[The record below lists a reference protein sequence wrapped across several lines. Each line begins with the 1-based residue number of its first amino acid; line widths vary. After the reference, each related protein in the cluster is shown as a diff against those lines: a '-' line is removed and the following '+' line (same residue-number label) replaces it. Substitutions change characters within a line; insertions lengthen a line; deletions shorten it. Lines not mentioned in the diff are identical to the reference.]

1 MIKKKCNS
9 VLVIVLLL
17 VFTCPLNSFASTV
30 SVGFSQMLKDN
41 ELIGKNG
48 SELHVLRVC
57 ESKNFFYLLIGYHSD
72 DGVEIISIDKKTE
85 KMDIFFKLSDE
96 FKASGRSESLREI
109 KTDGNGNL
117 YAISNK
123 FLYFFDNN
131 GESLN
136 INKIQNGIYEKLL
149 NDGIYMC
156 NSDLDKLLHWK
167 GRELHEVCRFEN
179 KIMDFAVYQDNIFY
193 LKTTGE
199 LMQYNRSGKDVEILD
214 AKQFIPDK
222 TFSNGQIISTEHGKL
237 FLSACGVNRGSCFI
251 DVQKQKLI
259 PGMHALKINFKS
271 HEDEERDVEIF
282 LASDLLP
289 LGMREFPM
297 LLETNK
303 LSIDK
308 YGNVNLIWKKQGAWE
323 TFERKFMDSDKNIW
337 RYNIRSKNDGI
348 EKILKDGTSIYYSF
362 VNKEDNEKEIKIV
375 VDNISYNFD
384 VMPYAKNNRVLIP
397 LRGLSYLLG
406 FYVTWNAGDR
416 SVSMIKGNDEIILY
430 PEKKTLFINGV
441 KYAGDIESEYKN
453 GRTMLSIRA
462 ISEAFGKKVEWDSEK
477 NMVTVDTKM

>member
-1 MIKKKCNS
+1 MLVRVIILFILISFIQFIEILVEEKVMIKKKCNS

-167 GRELHEVCRFEN
+167 GRELHEVCRFE
-179 KIMDFAVYQDNIFY
+179 KI
-193 LKTTGE
+193 
-199 LMQYNRSGKDVEILD
+199 
-214 AKQFIPDK
+214 
-222 TFSNGQIISTEHGKL
+222 
-237 FLSACGVNRGSCFI
+237 
-251 DVQKQKLI
+251 
-259 PGMHALKINFKS
+259 
-271 HEDEERDVEIF
+271 
-282 LASDLLP
+282 
-289 LGMREFPM
+289 
-297 LLETNK
+297 
-303 LSIDK
+303 
-308 YGNVNLIWKKQGAWE
+308 
-323 TFERKFMDSDKNIW
+323 
-337 RYNIRSKNDGI
+337 
-348 EKILKDGTSIYYSF
+348 
-362 VNKEDNEKEIKIV
+362 
-375 VDNISYNFD
+375 
-384 VMPYAKNNRVLIP
+384 
-397 LRGLSYLLG
+397 
-406 FYVTWNAGDR
+406 
-416 SVSMIKGNDEIILY
+416 
-430 PEKKTLFINGV
+430 
-441 KYAGDIESEYKN
+441 
-453 GRTMLSIRA
+453 GRA
-462 ISEAFGKKVEWDSEK
+462 HV
-477 NMVTVDTKM
+477 

>member
-48 SELHVLRVC
+48 SKLHVLWVC
-57 ESKNFFYLLIGYHSD
+57 ESKNFFYLLIEYHSD

-156 NSDLDKLLHWK
+156 NSDLDKLC
-167 GRELHEVCRFEN
+167 RSEELV
-179 KIMDFAVYQDNIFY
+179 
-193 LKTTGE
+193 
-199 LMQYNRSGKDVEILD
+199 
-214 AKQFIPDK
+214 
-222 TFSNGQIISTEHGKL
+222 
-237 FLSACGVNRGSCFI
+237 
-251 DVQKQKLI
+251 
-259 PGMHALKINFKS
+259 
-271 HEDEERDVEIF
+271 
-282 LASDLLP
+282 
-289 LGMREFPM
+289 
-297 LLETNK
+297 
-303 LSIDK
+303 
-308 YGNVNLIWKKQGAWE
+308 
-323 TFERKFMDSDKNIW
+323 
-337 RYNIRSKNDGI
+337 
-348 EKILKDGTSIYYSF
+348 
-362 VNKEDNEKEIKIV
+362 
-375 VDNISYNFD
+375 
-384 VMPYAKNNRVLIP
+384 
-397 LRGLSYLLG
+397 
-406 FYVTWNAGDR
+406 
-416 SVSMIKGNDEIILY
+416 
-430 PEKKTLFINGV
+430 
-441 KYAGDIESEYKN
+441 
-453 GRTMLSIRA
+453 
-462 ISEAFGKKVEWDSEK
+462 
-477 NMVTVDTKM
+477 